1 MTQSNNP
8 LTYHYTTENLSNP
21 YIIEQDAPTRLTVG
35 HGVHLR
41 ASTRCAPQLC
51 PTMTHADISHPL
63 RSCSMSRH
71 SPYMSGLSNVHL
83 RAGSQ
88 CPLAIPSM
96 HGSLQRTK
104 NAPCLF
110 AQRISD
116 STYHFAAAPAC
127 AMTSS
132 AKLSCLFSM
141 PSPVSKRTKSLMT
154 IFVPFA
160 LPT

>member
-1 MTQSNNP
+1 M
-8 LTYHYTTENLSNP
+8 
-21 YIIEQDAPTRLTVG
+21 PTASRPAAVFHPG
-35 HGVHLR
+35 H
-41 ASTRCAPQLC
+41 AWLC
-51 PTMTHADISHPL
+51 PAMTHADISHPL

-96 HGSLQRTK
+96 HGSLQRNRVGCSYSLDRWPPNTSSCKHEMCLAAYRTK